1 MSKLHNL
8 LHPKALR
15 YLAAVAQ
22 LGSVQAAAREV
33 SISASAI
40 DRHILLLEEDLGLP
54 LFERLPRG
62 MRLTAAGELLLAL
75 SQRWKA
81 DLNRALSDIKHLQG
95 VSHGQLRLAAMDSHA
110 NGFLPE
116 FVQLVAQEHPGV
128 VLEVDVLSPDEAV
141 QRLREGEVDL
151 AIVFNLKPSR
161 ELHIVASAE
170 LPLGCVVAP
179 DHPLAAQAQVGF
191 KDVAAWPLAAQSR
204 ALAIRRYLE
213 KRHNWLLQE
222 ARPPLVT
229 NSLQLVKRLVRS
241 GSHVAL
247 TSELDAG
254 PEILKGQLRFIPLQD
269 RSAQPQ
275 TVGVAISATRA
286 LPRMARVVA
295 ERLGVHLADYLA
307 RVRGAGGETNRKK
320 ARPRRHPP
328 G

>member
-1 MSKLHNL
+1 MSSLNQL

-54 LFERLPRG
+54 LFERQPRG

-81 DLNRALSDIKHLQG
+81 DLNRTLSDVKHLQG
-95 VSHGQLRLAAMDSHA
+95 VSQGQLRLAAMDSHV

-116 FVQLVAQEHPGV
+116 FVLAVAQEHPGI
-128 VLEVDVLSPDEAV
+128 VLEVDIVSPDEAV
-141 QRLREGEVDL
+141 QRLRAGDVDL
-151 AIVFNLKPSR
+151 AVAFNLKPSR

-179 DHPLAAQAQVGF
+179 DHPLAAHPHATF

-204 ALAIRRYLE
+204 VLAIRRYLE
-213 KRHNWLLQE
+213 RRHNWLLEE

-229 NSLQLVKRLVRS
+229 NSLQLVKSLVRS

-254 PEILKGQLRFIPLQD
+254 PEILAGSLRFVPLKD
-269 RSAQPQ
+269 KSAQPQ
-275 TVGVAISATRA
+275 SVAVAISAGRS
-286 LPRMARVVA
+286 LPHIARMVA
-295 ERLGVHLADYLA
+295 ERLGTHVNDYLA
-307 RVRGAGGETNRKK
+307 RVRAAGADTKRKK
-320 ARPRRHPP
+320 PKPR
-328 G
+328 

>member
-1 MSKLHNL
+1 MSGLNHL

-15 YLAAVAQ
+15 YVAAVAQ

-54 LFERLPRG
+54 LFERQPRG

-81 DLNRALSDIKHLQG
+81 DLNRTLSDIKHLQG
-95 VSHGQLRLAAMDSHA
+95 VSQGQLRLAAMDSHV
-110 NGFLPE
+110 NGLLPE
-116 FVQLVAQEHPGV
+116 FVLAVAREHPGI
-128 VLEVDVLSPDEAV
+128 VLEVDIVSTDDAV
-141 QRLREGEVDL
+141 QRLRAGEVDL
-151 AIVFNLKPSR
+151 AVAFNLRPSR
-161 ELHIVASAE
+161 DLHLVASAE
-170 LPLGCVVAP
+170 LPLGCVVVP
-179 DHPLAAQAQVGF
+179 GHPLALQKEVTF
-191 KDVAAWPLAAQSR
+191 KDVATWPLAAQSK

-213 KRHNWLLQE
+213 RRHHWLLQE

-229 NSLQLVKRLVRS
+229 NSLQLVKSLVRS

-254 PEILKGQLRFIPLQD
+254 PEILAGQLCFVPLKD

-275 TVGVAISATRA
+275 TVGVAVSATRA
-286 LPRMARVVA
+286 LPHIARMVA
-295 ERLGVHLADYLA
+295 ERLGAHVDDYLK
-307 RVRGAGGETNRKK
+307 RVRAAGAETNRKK
-320 ARPRRHPP
+320 PKPRRDPR
-328 G
+328 

>member
-1 MSKLHNL
+1 MSSLNQL

-81 DLNRALSDIKHLQG
+81 DLNRTLSDVKHLQG
-95 VSHGQLRLAAMDSHA
+95 VSQGQLRLAAMDSHT

-116 FVQLVAQEHPGV
+116 FVLAVAQEHPGI
-128 VLEVDVLSPDEAV
+128 VLEVDIVSTDDAV
-141 QRLREGEVDL
+141 QRLRAGEVDL
-151 AIVFNLKPSR
+151 AVAFNLKPSR

-179 DHPLAAQAQVGF
+179 GHPLAAQSHVSF

-204 ALAIRRYLE
+204 VLAIRRYLE
-213 KRHNWLLQE
+213 RRHNWLLEE

-229 NSLQLVKRLVRS
+229 NSLQLVKSLVRS

-254 PEILKGQLRFIPLQD
+254 PEILAGSLCFVPLKD
-269 RSAQPQ
+269 KSAQPQ
-275 TVGVAISATRA
+275 TVGVAISAGRS
-286 LPRMARVVA
+286 LPHIARMVA
-295 ERLGVHLADYLA
+295 ERLGAHVNDYLA
-307 RVRGAGGETNRKK
+307 RVRVVGADTKRKK
-320 ARPRRHPP
+320 PKPR
-328 G
+328 